1 MKISPHYHQTMQQ
14 NISKSFS
21 LKTFFPQWNPTNHII
36 KLLSLGFGV
45 ILLSWLIS
53 QLEWSATLEI
63 LRNVPVSL
71 LLAGFMIYGLSFY
84 LRALRLQLLLPAGMN
99 TNHLFPIVLIHY
111 MALNLIPAR
120 LGELSYVYLLKRI
133 NGVPTGYSISNLL
146 IARIFDQFAIA
157 FLFLVSVAVV
167 DLPTQWLRLVSLS
180 VGIFFIVT
188 LVLLIVI
195 LAYKERVLHWI
206 QQIVR
211 KLKWHEHPL
220 IYKVM
225 REIEGMVAAFR
236 EIQVKAQALRIFG
249 LSVLIWIGIFS
260 LNYVLLVAFHV
271 SLSYIEVILTSTFII
286 LIGLL
291 PLRVFSMIGVHETT
305 WVFIA
310 LALGISRNVAITAAI
325 GTHILLTFYLFVFG
339 GYGLWRLQRLERKKV
354 HDTTIRNKSG

>member
-1 MKISPHYHQTMQQ
+1 MTSHYHQP
-14 NISKSFS
+14 ISKSFS
-21 LKTFFPQWNPTNHII
+21 LKACFAHWNSPNHVI

-63 LRNVPVSL
+63 LRGVPVSL
-71 LLAGFMIYGLSFY
+71 LLAGFMIYGVSFY

-111 MALNLIPAR
+111 TALNMIPAR
-120 LGELSYVYLLKRI
+120 LGELSYVYLLKQI
-133 NGVPTGYSISNLL
+133 NDVPTGYSISSLL

-157 FLFLVSVAVV
+157 FLFLLSAPLV

-188 LVLLIVI
+188 FVMLMVI

-211 KLKWHEHPL
+211 NLKWHERPL
-220 IYKVM
+220 IHKIM
-225 REIEGMVAAFR
+225 REIEGMVVAFR
-236 EIQVKAQALRIFG
+236 EIQVKKQAVRLFG
-249 LSVLIWIGIFS
+249 VSVLIWMGIFS
-260 LNYVLLVAFHV
+260 LNYMLLAAFHV
-271 SLSYIEVILTSTFII
+271 PLSYIEVVLTSTFII

-291 PLRVFSMIGVHETT
+291 PLRVFSIIGVHETT

-310 LALGISRNVAITAAI
+310 LALGVSRNVAITAAL
-325 GTHILLTFYLFVFG
+325 GSHLLSTLYLCIFG
-339 GYGLWRLQRLERKKV
+339 GYGLWRLQHLHPQTDEKQSEV
-354 HDTTIRNKSG
+354 